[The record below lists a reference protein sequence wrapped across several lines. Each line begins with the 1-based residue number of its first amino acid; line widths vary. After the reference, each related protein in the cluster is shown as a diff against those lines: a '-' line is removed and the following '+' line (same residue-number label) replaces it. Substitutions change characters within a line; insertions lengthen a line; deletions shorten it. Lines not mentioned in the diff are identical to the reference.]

1 VAETSQGG
9 RGTGT
14 DVDAVPYDLDRAARA
29 GGFDD
34 DPEMGREVARRLHAT
49 LRRLTDS
56 AEPHTAKDVVTE
68 TIHDIADL
76 WEGDATG
83 NSMWLAA
90 ISNTLNAMLADLS
103 QQIRDAR
110 GLRRRQPEP
119 PWGWSYLDQYRKPV
133 VADDVEGGGE

>member
-1 VAETSQGG
+1 MDLTNENGSGA
-9 RGTGT
+9 RT
-14 DVDAVPYDLDRAARA
+14 DVDAVRYDLDRAATA

-34 DPEMGREVARRLHAT
+34 DMETGREVARRLHAT

-56 AEPHTAKDVVTE
+56 GVPHTAKDVVTE
-68 TIHDIADL
+68 TIHAIADL

-110 GLRRRQPEP
+110 GLRPS
-119 PWGWSYLDQYRKPV
+119 GATL
-133 VADDVEGGGE
+133 

>member
-1 VAETSQGG
+1 MN
-9 RGTGT
+9 GTGNNTRT
-14 DVDAVPYDLDRAARA
+14 DVITVRYDLDRAAKA

-34 DPEMGREVARRLHAT
+34 DLEMGREVACRLHAT

-56 AEPHTAKDVVTE
+56 GVPHTAKDVVTE
-68 TIHDIADL
+68 TIHVIADL

-110 GLRRRQPEP
+110 GLRPS
-119 PWGWSYLDQYRKPV
+119 GATL
-133 VADDVEGGGE
+133 